1 MFTYDILLVSLN
13 RQGTSNVT
21 KWVRGLRANSL
32 TQASDMAIAMH
43 PSLVTTPTQVSMGWR
58 IV

>member
-43 PSLVTTPTQVSMGWR
+43 PSLGTTPTQVSMGWR